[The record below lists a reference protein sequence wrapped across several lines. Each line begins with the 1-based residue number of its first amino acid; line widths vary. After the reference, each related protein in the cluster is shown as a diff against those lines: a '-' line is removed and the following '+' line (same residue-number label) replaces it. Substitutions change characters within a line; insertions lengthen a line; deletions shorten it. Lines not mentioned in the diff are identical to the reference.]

1 MLTYFLTRLLTYSF
15 TYLAQL
21 YLHDPDE
28 SMNQYLQTYDPD
40 ASAARAKEAGGGKR
54 EL

>member
-1 MLTYFLTRLLTYSF
+1 MRMRSPAYLVTYF
-15 TYLAQL
+15 AQL

-28 SMNQYLQTYDPD
+28 SLNQYLQTYDPD
-40 ASAARAKEAGGGKR
+40 AAARAKVAGGGKR

>member
-1 MLTYFLTRLLTYSF
+1 MRMRLRAYLVTYF
-15 TYLAQL
+15 AQL

-28 SMNQYLQTYDPD
+28 SLNQYLQTYDPD
-40 ASAARAKEAGGGKR
+40 AAARAKAAAGGKR

>member
-1 MLTYFLTRLLTYSF
+1 MRTRLRAYLVTYF
-15 TYLAQL
+15 AQL

-28 SMNQYLQTYDPD
+28 SLNQYLQTYDPD
-40 ASAARAKEAGGGKR
+40 AAARAKAAAGKR